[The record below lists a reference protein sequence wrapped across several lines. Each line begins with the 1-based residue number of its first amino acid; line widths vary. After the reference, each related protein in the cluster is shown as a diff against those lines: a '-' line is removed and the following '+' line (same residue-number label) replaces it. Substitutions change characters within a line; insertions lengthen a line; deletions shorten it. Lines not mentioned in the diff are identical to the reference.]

1 MRISDWSSDVC
12 SSDLGSAGLRATL
25 AAVRR
30 GAIVAFANKEC
41 LVCAG
46 ELMMTE
52 IARRGARLLP
62 VDSEHNA
69 IFQVFDFERCEAV
82 ERLILTASG
91 GPFREWAR
99 AAMGQASPAQA
110 VATPNWDIG
119 AKISVDSATMMNKGM
134 EVTEQHRKRSE

>member
-1 MRISDWSSDVC
+1 MAAIV
-12 SSDLGSAGLRATL
+12 GAAGLRATL

-69 IFQVFDFERCEAV
+69 IFQVFDFDHCEAV
-82 ERLILTASG
+82 ERLVLTA
-91 GPFREWAR
+91 
-99 AAMGQASPAQA
+99 
-110 VATPNWDIG
+110 
-119 AKISVDSATMMNKGM
+119 
-134 EVTEQHRKRSE
+134 RSEERRVGKECVSTGRCRWWP